1 MPWTVSDV
9 DSHKKGLAPA
19 QKAKWVSI
27 ANSTYKACLAKG
39 GTDKTCAPKAIRI
52 ANSKFSEAVMKE
64 TKKISKAALC
74 FSEVNS
80 LAKAEDSGE
89 GSKSK
94 LNMVAYSGKIIKDH
108 WYWGDLAIDT
118 AGMILSENNIPI
130 LHDHNTS
137 EKIGFGKFGVNDNH
151 EVVPLDSSFVDTDI
165 AREFIRLSKEGFPYQ
180 ASIQARPTQILK
192 LEEGETCEV
201 NGFTMTGPGTV
212 WRKSVLKECSVT
224 TFGADSNTKS
234 VAMSENE
241 EVEVEIQGS
250 FTLNKEENSMTLD
263 EFKAAHPDLY
273 SQVIAEGKAEA
284 ETAFA
289 AVRTDLESKITALTA
304 EKQTLTSLN
313 AETESRLLKVEKV
326 MAIQKEEGIK
336 TFAETVFAEIMVK
349 HEIPERLRPKIR
361 KQISHESFVKDE
373 KLDAVAFSEAVET
386 ELKDWITTEGT
397 SEPSILGMS
406 FTKAAPQDNADSI
419 VTRMLKHVGQ
429 EVKH

>member
-9 DSHKKGLAPA
+9 DEHKKGLTPA
-19 QKAKWVSI
+19 QKAKWVSV
-27 ANSTYKACLAKG
+27 ANGIYKACLAKG

-52 ANSKFSEAVMKE
+52 ANSKFSEVVMKE

-74 FSEVNS
+74 FSEANS
-80 LAKAEDSGE
+80 LAKVESFAEGE
-89 GSKSK
+89 KSK
-94 LNMVAYSGKIIKDH
+94 LSMIAYSGKIIKDH

-118 AGMILSENNIPI
+118 AGVILSENNIPI

-137 EKIGFGKFGVNDNH
+137 EKIGFGKFIVNDRH
-151 EVVPLDSSFVDTDI
+151 EIVPEDSTFVDTPI
-165 AREFIRLSKEGFPYQ
+165 AQEFIKLSREGFPYQ
-180 ASIQARPTQILK
+180 ASIQARPMQILK

-250 FTLNKEENSMTLD
+250 FKSSKEENIMTLD

-284 ETAFA
+284 ETAFTA
-289 AVRTDLESKITALTA
+289 IKTDLENKITVLSA

-313 AETESRLLKVEKV
+313 AETETRLRKVEKV
-326 MAIQKEEGIK
+326 MEIQKEEGIK
-336 TFAETVFAEIMVK
+336 SSAETVFAEIMAK
-349 HEIPERLRPKIR
+349 HEIPDRLRSKIR
-361 KQISHESFVKDE
+361 KQINHESFVSDE
-373 KLDAVAFSEAVET
+373 KLDVVAFSEAIET
-386 ELKDWITTEGT
+386 ELKDWVNVEGT

-406 FTKAAPQDNADSI
+406 FTKTAPQDTADAM
-419 VTRMLKHVGQ
+419 VARMLKHVGQ